1 MLLLLH
7 YTRKVTSFVFLISQS
22 LLTWVVTQ
30 LRTTLEKKKITQFTW
45 RTMSSMWSLSRENP
59 FSDLFFCSWDLFL
72 FYWPEWRCME
82 LKCACVCVFSL
93 LLMGPVCTH
102 THTHTHTH
110 TPLPPFLLPMIPA
123 RLSGRALD
131 RLSDEMMTLLWEAIP
146 KWEVSDKDCT
156 LLSLPRRPAAPR
168 CQRRRWWLIRSRWI
182 AGSVHWFSSAL
193 SKIFIYSCIHRAY
206 PDSPHRP
213 LFF

>member
-1 MLLLLH
+1 MTHNELDVVPQQRESILWSLFLFL
-7 YTRKVTSFVFLISQS
+7 RSLFV
-22 LLTWVVTQ
+22 LLTWMKMHGAKV
-30 LRTTLEKKKITQFTW
+30 
-45 RTMSSMWSLSRENP
+45 
-59 FSDLFFCSWDLFL
+59 
-72 FYWPEWRCME
+72 
-82 LKCACVCVFSL
+82 CVCVCVQFTPDGARL
-93 LLMGPVCTH
+93 H